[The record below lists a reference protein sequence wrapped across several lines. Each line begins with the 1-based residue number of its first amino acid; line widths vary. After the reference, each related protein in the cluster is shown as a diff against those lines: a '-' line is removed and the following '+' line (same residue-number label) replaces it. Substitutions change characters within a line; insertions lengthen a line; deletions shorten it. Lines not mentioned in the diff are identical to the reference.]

1 MKSLKIKIFLMKIV
15 SVILALVLSFGSLLA
30 QEEVPPY
37 KQNTNIPLFTLEQ
50 TNKTFFSSAKLK
62 KTLPTI
68 IMFFSPGC
76 DHCVHQFEDFVKGMN
91 SLKNTQIV
99 MATYQPIEELAEF
112 NKKYQV
118 AKYPNIVTGR
128 DVNYFLPPFY
138 HVTNF
143 PYFAFYD
150 NTGKFKSVH
159 EGNLSVENIL
169 KRLK

>member
-1 MKSLKIKIFLMKIV
+1 MKNL
-15 SVILALVLSFGSLLA
+15 LVVLTMLFSFGSVVA

-37 KQNTNIPLFTLEQ
+37 KQNKNIPLFTLEQ
-50 TNKTFFSSAKLK
+50 TNKAFYSSSKLK
-62 KTLPTI
+62 NTQPSI

-76 DHCVHQFEDFVKGMN
+76 EHCIHQFEDMIKGMK
-91 SLKNTQIV
+91 SLKNIQIV

-118 AKYPNIVTGR
+118 NKYPNIVTGR

-150 NTGKFKSVH
+150 KTGKFKSVH

-169 KRLK
+169 KKLK